1 MPNEIV
7 RIIGIDPGTAITG
20 WAVIENQ
27 CGQKKVI
34 ASGHIETHLS
44 KKNSLRL
51 KEIFADLNKI
61 VRRYKPVEA
70 AVEKLFFFK
79 NLKTVMAVSE
89 ARGVVL
95 LTLERAGI
103 TIFEYT
109 PLEIKQALTGY
120 GRAEKKQI
128 QFMVKNILGL
138 ESIPKPDDVAD
149 AMAIALCHA
158 EGRKMKKLINQL

>member
-1 MPNEIV
+1 MPKENV

-27 CGQKKVI
+27 RGQKKTI
-34 ASGHIETHLS
+34 AFGHIETHLS

-51 KEIFADLNKI
+51 KEIADDLNKI
-61 VRRYKPVEA
+61 IRRYRPSEA

-95 LTLERAGI
+95 LTLEKAGI

-109 PLEIKQALTGY
+109 PLEVKQALTGY

-128 QFMVKNILGL
+128 QYMVKSILSL
-138 ESIPKPDDVAD
+138 KSIPKPDDVAD

-158 EGRKMKKLINQL
+158 EGRKMRKIINQS